1 MNISD
6 FTYLL
11 NNPTNLDKTQI
22 GNISAIVENFPY
34 FQSARAIQL
43 KGLKDSGRDRK
54 SVV

>member
-22 GNISAIVENFPY
+22 GEMSAM
-34 FQSARAIQL
+34 L
-43 KGLKDSGRDRK
+43 KIFHTFNLLEQYNLKD
-54 SVV
+54 